1 MVRIRKAT
9 AVDGKRVLDI
19 WRGAFAFS
27 TWRSPAADFPT
38 VRFAAAPLAEL
49 VAAHRSTRIPSIV
62 AGIPLS
68 RIAAE
73 LMRIVGPL
81 LGRVLAWKAAHAS
94 NAAEPNPPD
103 AAIAALRSRVWAEAG
118 NATGGY
124 VAPTL
129 KTGEG
134 YRAAA
139 AAVRAV
145 ELQMQEPRVG
155 ALTPVQAFG
164 SSFALLVPGRRIQ
177 EI

>member
-49 VAAHRSTRIPSIV
+49 VAAHRST
-62 AGIPLS
+62 
-68 RIAAE
+68 
-73 LMRIVGPL
+73 RIVGPL

-164 SSFALLVPGRRIQ
+164 SSFALLVPGTRIQ